1 MNLKEQI
8 FQKISPHLTNNTEV
22 MFFFPSNR
30 VNILIENEPVS
41 FPEIKQLKK
50 LIQNAAEIAEKN
62 FNVSVITIK
71 SPLVIYYNEKTFEFV
86 MIRSLRVENIEMMDD
101 DFVMAEML
109 AQSYNTCANCGDP
122 MAIEWN
128 EIYCDEDS
136 AICAL
141 DLKMDGVRITDDPLS
156 SYLIR
161 VSKDDIVQ
169 YLDKLLKKY
178 ANNLI

>member
-8 FQKISPHLTNNTEV
+8 FQKISPYLTNNTEV
-22 MFFFPSNR
+22 IFFFPSNR
-30 VNILIENEPVS
+30 VNILIEHEPVS
-41 FPEIKQLKK
+41 FPEIEQLKK

-71 SPLVIYYNEKTFEFV
+71 SPLVIYHNEKAIEFV

-101 DFVMAEML
+101 NFVMAEML
-109 AQSYNTCANCGDP
+109 AQSYNSCAVCGKH

-141 DLKMDGVRITDDPLS
+141 DLKMDGVRITDDSLS
-156 SYLIR
+156 RYLIR
-161 VSKDDIVQ
+161 ATRDDVIK
-169 YLDKLLKKY
+169 YLGQLLKKY
-178 ANNLI
+178 ATNLI